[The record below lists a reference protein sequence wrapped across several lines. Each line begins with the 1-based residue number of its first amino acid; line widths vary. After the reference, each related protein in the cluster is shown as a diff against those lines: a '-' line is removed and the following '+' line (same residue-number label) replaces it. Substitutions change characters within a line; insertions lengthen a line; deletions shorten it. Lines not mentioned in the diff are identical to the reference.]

1 MLIKFTMK
9 QFNNESQEFEK
20 IVLDNGLR
28 LVLAPMPGLKSAAAI
43 VLCGAGSRF
52 ETKKTIGLSHFL
64 EHMFF
69 KGTKKRPTAIQVA
82 TEIDAMGGVNNAFT
96 SKEFTGYYIKAGSSH
111 IEHILEILSDMLSN
125 SLFRDE
131 EFERERNVILQELHM
146 RHDDPKIRILDLIEE
161 LVLGT
166 DQPLGWDTGGYP
178 KIIAKQT
185 KAQMVKYIE
194 ERYFPNNM
202 VLVVAGAFER
212 DNVLEA
218 ARKYYGQTKPREV
231 TQFFPYVDKQK
242 GLQVKIERRKTRQA
256 AIAVAFK
263 GISRFDDDK
272 YALDVLATILGGGMS
287 SRMFDE
293 VREKRGLAYYVKS
306 GVEYY
311 HDAGVFVTYSGVE
324 LPKVE
329 EALEVI
335 IGQYAKIRDERVGE
349 KELTKAKESIKGH
362 MALSFEDSLGV
373 AEFYGFGELLENKI
387 ETFEYEVAHIE
398 MVTSEDIARV
408 AKRLIRSDKMSVAVV
423 GAVKR
428 SAKFE
433 KLLKL

>member
-1 MLIKFTMK
+1 MAET
-9 QFNNESQEFEK
+9 NEFEK
-20 IVLDNGLR
+20 ITLDNGLR
-28 LVLAPMPGLKSAAAI
+28 VILAPMAGLKSAAAI
-43 VLCGAGSRF
+43 VLCGAGSRY

-69 KGTKKRPTAIQVA
+69 KGTEKRPTAMDVA

-96 SKEFTGYYIKAGSSH
+96 SKEFTGYFIKAASSH
-111 IEHILEILSDMLSN
+111 IEHILEIISDMLNN
-125 SLFRDE
+125 SLFKEE

-161 LVLGT
+161 IVLGV

-185 KAQMVKYIE
+185 KAQMVDYIE

-202 VLVVAGAFER
+202 VLVIAGSFNR
-212 DNVLEA
+212 DSVMEA
-218 ARKYYGQTKPREV
+218 VGKYYGQTKPKEV
-231 TQFFPYVDKQK
+231 TKFFPYADRQK
-242 GLQVKIERRKTRQA
+242 VMQIKIERRKTRQA

-263 GISRFDDDK
+263 GISRFDDDR

-329 EALEVI
+329 EALKVI
-335 IGQYAKIRDERVGE
+335 VNQYARIRDEAVGA
-349 KELTKAKESIKGH
+349 KELSKAKESIKGH
-362 MALSFEDSLGV
+362 MALGFEDSLGV

-387 ETFEYEVAHIE
+387 DAFEEEVAHIDA
-398 MVTSEDIARV
+398 VTAADIARV
-408 AKRLIRSDKMSVAVV
+408 AKRLIRQDKMSVAVV

-428 SAKFE
+428 TTKFDN
-433 KLLKL
+433 LLKL